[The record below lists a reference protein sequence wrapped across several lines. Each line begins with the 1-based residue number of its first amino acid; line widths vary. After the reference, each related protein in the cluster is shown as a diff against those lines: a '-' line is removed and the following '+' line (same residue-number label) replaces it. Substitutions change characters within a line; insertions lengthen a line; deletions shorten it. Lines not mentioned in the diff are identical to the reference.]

1 MPAETG
7 ADSNQTSQFEFG
19 PAVFV
24 TSPTSVD
31 SNEGDHLAPSDSLVP
46 ANSIAV
52 ESVTEICANAEV
64 AAAAIMKSKMH
75 SIGRTLIVITLS

>member
-7 ADSNQTSQFEFG
+7 ADSSQTSQFEFG

-24 TSPTSVD
+24 TSPDSVD
-31 SNEGDHLAPSDSLVP
+31 SNEGDHLAPSDGLVP

-52 ESVTEICANAEV
+52 ESVTEICANVGVAV
-64 AAAAIMKSKMH
+64 AAIIKSKMH
-75 SIGRTLIVITLS
+75 SIGRTPIVITLS